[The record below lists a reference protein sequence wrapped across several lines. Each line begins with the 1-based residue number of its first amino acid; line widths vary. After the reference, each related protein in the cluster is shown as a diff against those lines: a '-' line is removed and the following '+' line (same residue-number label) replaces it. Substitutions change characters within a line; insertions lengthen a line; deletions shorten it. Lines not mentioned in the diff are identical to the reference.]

1 MGMSKFAGLRFARTH
16 LLSASLLLLSL
27 SFAPLCSNAQ
37 VLYGSLTGNVSDP
50 TGAAI
55 PRAKIEVLNT
65 GSGLVKT
72 QETDDRGAFLL
83 SDLMPG
89 TYK

>member
-1 MGMSKFAGLRFARTH
+1 ME
-16 LLSASLLLLSL
+16 
-27 SFAPLCSNAQ
+27 
-37 VLYGSLTGNVSDP
+37 SLTGNVSDP

-65 GSGLVKT
+65 GTGLVKT

>member
-1 MGMSKFAGLRFARTH
+1 MEPSRFAGLRFAKNY
-16 LLSASLLLLSL
+16 LLSAFFFLLCL

-55 PRAKIEVLNT
+55 PKAKIEVLNT
-65 GSGLVKT
+65 GTGLVKT